1 MEKYKVK
8 VQYVFEC
15 TFEIEAGNIVE
26 AKTYGLKHCG
36 AVSPNYQSTITDEWV
51 GDVHPS
57 VKRVK
62 SAKKIYDD

>member
-8 VQYVFEC
+8 VQFVFEC

-36 AVSPNYQSTITDEWV
+36 AVSPNYQSTITSEWN

-57 VKRVK
+57 LQRVK
-62 SAKKIYDD
+62 SAKLI

>member
-26 AKTYGLKHCG
+26 AKNYGLKHCG
-36 AVSPNYQSTITDEWV
+36 AVSPNYQSTITDEWE

-62 SAKKIYDD
+62 SAKLI

>member
-15 TFEIEAGNIVE
+15 TYEIVANNIIE
-26 AKTYGLKHCG
+26 AKTYGLEHCS
-36 AVSPNYQSTITDEWV
+36 AVFPNYQSTITSEWE

-57 VKRVK
+57 VQRVK
-62 SAKKIYDD
+62 SAKLV